1 MKESLHFIGEF
12 EVKLF
17 DAEGRL
23 KAYRKVKNLTVDVGF
38 SAICDMMGQGGVSPF
53 TYCAIGTGTTA
64 PDSSDTALE
73 TEVARVQGGYTKLS
87 STQWKNDAT
96 FGAGVGTGAI
106 TEAGLFN
113 ASSGGTMLCRQTFAV
128 VNKGDNDTLVI
139 TWQYTL
145 SS

>member
-1 MKESLHFIGEF
+1 MNERLHLKGEF

-17 DAEGRL
+17 DENGRL
-23 KAYRKVKNLTVDVGF
+23 KTYRKVENLTVDTGF

-53 TYCAIGTGTTA
+53 KYCAIGTGTTG
-64 PDSSDTALE
+64 PTSSDTALE
-73 TEVARVQGGYTKLS
+73 SEVARVEGGYTKIS
-87 STQWKNDAT
+87 NTQWKNDAT

-106 TEAGLFN
+106 TESGLFN

-139 TWQYTL
+139 TWQYSL
-145 SS
+145 S